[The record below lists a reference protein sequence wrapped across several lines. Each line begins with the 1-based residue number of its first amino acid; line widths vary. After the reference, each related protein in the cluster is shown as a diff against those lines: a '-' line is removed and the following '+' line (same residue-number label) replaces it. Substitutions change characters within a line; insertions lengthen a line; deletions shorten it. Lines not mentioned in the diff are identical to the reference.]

1 LEWLS
6 IYPRT
11 LMANGFSFEEAST
24 PLAPVAAT
32 PPAGFSFEEAMA
44 PAAVPAAPAK
54 REETFSFEDAA
65 KPSSEFAPIEEA
77 KKGFTGSVKQMVE
90 GLPLQLGLQR
100 DVSSIDFNKTALGT
114 YEAIDRGEVTT
125 PAEARQKGYNLQSAS
140 TYLRATPEAR
150 AQMKQNRFEDTSSR
164 AETIRFG
171 IEKYKQFQ
179 KENEQYRGRTPE
191 ALDIRGI
198 TDFSNWLAYNVGAG
212 GPQIAAVMLGGTVG
226 NLPGALGVGTTLAYG
241 ETLGN
246 RLEYIMERTKGLPPK
261 EQADKIADYIRSS
274 GDVNMAVA
282 VGSGAL
288 DMFGP
293 VGTLLRKQFAKEA
306 GKAAIKYETKREAA
320 TAALKKTPRELAE
333 EGLTG
338 GAQEATQIAGEFAL
352 GEQVGEVLSN
362 KNLKR
367 VFNAAASEAAGS
379 LTGSGVNVSTAVG
392 QKALQD
398 YTEQLVKREVER
410 QVREVETQ
418 KNVAGAAPQF
428 DAIVERL
435 VSDGMDEVEAFKT
448 AGSILASGGIESELG
463 QSVTGG
469 SQPSVSVAGGEGA
482 PAQAAGVLTT
492 TTPEG
497 LGLLSTSTDVA
508 GAGTTRLVD
517 TLAPFETEIRQTY
530 EPNEADQILAR
541 ANELVLDGAQPQIA
555 IDTAVGEVF
564 EEVEDTGTPAGKPF
578 TFEEGSATPATGI
591 AATAATTA
599 TTATP
604 TEVVTPTTETQA
616 PAGEKPKGRRGRKKI
631 VRTPEEQALYEAT
644 RDYNAGVI
652 RDTGRRVEKINK
664 QLLEEPNPND
674 YDTVEGLQLAINEKE
689 RQNELLRAELYAIGA
704 NPANRNNK
712 PGKTARAA
720 VDAMTEGQRNAAKR
734 AFEASKQDVA
744 RSEKGTTASTD
755 PNPELAKFTT
765 AVEALEH
772 IATTGNVFERL
783 LARRLKKFVRGTKL
797 VIVYDPE
804 FEIPNDSLREQF
816 EDAGGMYS
824 PSNDT
829 IYLDATEGLDN
840 VTLLHE
846 ALHGATLNKIRA
858 WMANP
863 KSVDEATRKAI
874 EELKRIM
881 DSARNFYT
889 VLSGFGKSS
898 PALDQLLQAG
908 AFTDLAEFVSYG
920 LTLPVM
926 QNFLQNV
933 SGRFSAAEAR
943 KGGMWSKFSDA
954 VRKMFNMGDNQSN
967 AFLDLITVTDQI
979 MEAPRIAAT
988 ANQEAAF
995 AKKANKVDRLQNKI
1009 DRSSKGSLLN
1019 ASIGQLMAQTRNS
1032 KDALRL
1038 LKAVYGALN
1047 VGTLRKI
1054 LPTLTTEDI
1063 TRWIG
1068 DKIVNIKYVNDYVQ
1082 EMAAMRTRMI
1092 NDIAK
1097 FVPEWVS
1104 FAQKHEM
1111 TGRYLG
1117 DVMHATTLLEVDPTK
1132 YPDVTTALA
1141 NDAELKAREARYN
1154 DPAVTGRSKI
1164 AAKGRVTER
1173 QNQIKRAYSMW
1184 SQLGAMKGGTQ
1195 AQSIYKAVKQKY
1207 QDTFDLHERLLLAKI
1222 AASSVPGDI
1231 KDASTPKGKLIAS
1244 ITQTFQEARK
1254 LEAYFPLMRYGNHWF
1269 RLGKGKAGEFYMF
1282 ESAAARNNAV
1292 AARVE
1297 ELQKAGDKRSL
1308 EKMIEDGD
1316 IDVGD
1321 DLRQMRTQVVESSQM
1336 LKGIFEMLDKNKLT
1350 DLEAVKDQIY
1360 QMYLMT
1366 LPEKDIRRKF
1376 THRQGKT
1383 GFSADVI
1390 RNFIVSQH
1398 TAANQLSRL
1407 EYSDRIRNA
1416 LGSAYAELAGNPDK
1430 LKLNAFVDEIAMRV
1444 GSEMTPRTTDGLDWD
1459 RLASVGNQLVF
1470 YYLLTAP
1477 KSALVQ
1483 MTQLPLIGLPTLVA
1497 EYGGVDTARVSGR
1510 YSMLF
1515 RTMGLTKRD
1524 AAGNVTTNWGQP
1536 SINDSSYVNSHPD
1549 LSYRKMLKRAWKYA
1563 DDRDLFMST
1572 YASDM
1577 TSRAKAPTATYQ
1589 GTTRKTLRFVGNF
1602 MSGAFHHLER
1612 ISRETMY
1619 MSTFELEYARQK
1631 KANKSDIEAFQAA
1644 VKKAMDITYDSL
1656 FNYTQYNKP
1665 RVMKSPVG
1673 KIATQFLSYPLQVTS
1688 YLVRNFYGMLPYLNK
1703 EEKRECAIKFFGTIG
1718 MTAAFAGVTGLPLYS
1733 LIMGLSEGI
1742 RDLLRGEDEE
1752 DYDEDDEGNPLGKRN
1767 LDIWFREWFIPHYFG
1782 AGSSLAGALG
1792 LTEEQ
1797 ANTLQRS
1804 VELGP
1809 ISALTDLNIGAST
1822 SLDGL
1827 WFRDDTPADDAK
1839 GAFQEM
1845 LINTFGGPLASA
1857 GSQVA
1862 SALDDFNSGHFN
1874 RGLEKI
1880 LPAFLRGSAVAYR
1893 LNAEGLKTK
1902 QGVEI
1907 KPAEYYTTGK
1917 LLAQALGFQ
1926 STEVAEIQKFNFKAK
1941 QMVTEIEKDRS
1952 RLLNKLDL
1960 AVQRYD
1966 EDDSDANE
1974 AKIDKLLEEIDKF
1987 NVKNGSVNP
1996 ITGDTVNKSLSN
2008 RAKRRAEAFE
2018 GLSVSKRE
2026 APFVYPLSDR
2036 FRRE

>member
-1 LEWLS
+1 
-6 IYPRT
+6 
-11 LMANGFSFEEAST
+11 MANGFSFEEAST
-24 PLAPVAAT
+24 PLAPAAAT
-32 PPAGFSFEEAMA
+32 PPVGFSFEEAA
-44 PAAVPAAPAK
+44 TPAAPVK
-54 REETFSFEDAA
+54 REEVKQKETFSFEDAT
-65 KPSSEFAPIEEA
+65 KPAEFAPIEEVT
-77 KKGFTGSVKQMVE
+77 KGFKGSVKQMVE

-114 YEAIDRGEVTT
+114 YEAIDRGEITT

-150 AQMKQNRFEDTSSR
+150 AQMKQNRVEDTSSR

-171 IEKYKQFQ
+171 LEKYKQFQ
-179 KENEQYRGRTPE
+179 KENKQYEGRTPE
-191 ALDIRGI
+191 ALDIRGV

-212 GPQIAAVMLGGTVG
+212 GPQIAAVMLGGAVG
-226 NLPGALGVGTTLAYG
+226 SLPGALGVGTTLAYG

-246 RLEYIMERTKGLPPK
+246 RLEYIMEQTKGLPPK
-261 EQADKIADYIRSS
+261 EQADRIADYIRSS

-282 VGSGAL
+282 FGSGAL

-293 VGTLLRKQFAKEA
+293 VGTLLRRQFAKEA
-306 GKAAIKYETKREAA
+306 GKEAIKYATKREAA
-320 TAALKKTPRELAE
+320 TAALKKAPRELVE

-352 GEQVGEVLSN
+352 GEQVGDVVSG
-362 KNLKR
+362 KNLR
-367 VFNAAASEAAGS
+367 RIFNAAASEAAGS
-379 LTGSGVNVSTAVG
+379 LTGSGVNIGTAVG

-398 YTEQLVKREVER
+398 YTEGLVKREVER

-418 KNVAGAAPQF
+418 KNVAAAAPQF

-435 VSDGMDEVEAFKT
+435 VSDGMDEVEAYKT
-448 AGSILASGGIESELG
+448 AGSILASGGIESETG
-463 QSVTGG
+463 QPVTGG
-469 SQPSVSVAGGEGA
+469 GQPSVPVAGGEGA
-482 PAQAAGVLTT
+482 PTQVAGVPTAT
-492 TTPEG
+492 ETQG
-497 LGLLSTSTDVA
+497 LGLPSTPAD
-508 GAGTTRLVD
+508 GTGVGTKRLVD
-517 TLAPFETEIRQTY
+517 TLTPFETEIRQTY
-530 EPNEADQILAR
+530 EPAQADQILAR

-564 EEVEDTGTPAGKPF
+564 EEVEDTSTPTKETF
-578 TFEEGSATPATGI
+578 TFEEASAPAEPEIPATTVMPVI
-591 AATAATTA
+591 PKPT
-599 TTATP
+599 TP
-604 TEVVTPTTETQA
+604 TEVVTPTTETTEVSAA
-616 PAGEKPKGRRGRKKI
+616 PAAPAAEKPKGRRGRKKI

-652 RDTGRRVEKINK
+652 RDAGRRVEKINQ
-664 QLLEEPNPND
+664 QLLEEPNPED
-674 YDTVEGLQLAINEKE
+674 YDTVEGLQLAVHEKE
-689 RQNELLRAELYAIGA
+689 RQNELLRAELFAIGA

-712 PGKTARAA
+712 PGKAARAA
-720 VDAMTEGQRNAAKR
+720 VAAMTEGQRNAAKR
-734 AFEASKQDVA
+734 AFEASKQQVA
-744 RSEKGTTASTD
+744 KSEKSTTANVNND
-755 PNPELAKFTT
+755 EVLAKFNT
-765 AVEALEH
+765 AVEALTY
-772 IATTGNVFERL
+772 IAATGNIFERL
-783 LARRLKKFVRGTKL
+783 LANRLKKFVKDTKL

-804 FEIPNDSLREQF
+804 FDIPSISLREEF
-816 EDAGGMYS
+816 AEAGGMYV

-829 IYLDATEGLDN
+829 IYLDAAEGLNN

-846 ALHGATLNKIRA
+846 ALHGATLTKIRA

-863 KSVDEATRKAI
+863 DSVDAQTRKAI
-874 EELKRIM
+874 EELQRIM
-881 DSARNFYT
+881 DSARRIYT
-889 VLSGFGKSS
+889 VLAATGKASS
-898 PALDQLLQAG
+898 ALTNLFNAG
-908 AFTDLAEFVSYG
+908 AFTDIAEFVSYG
-920 LTLPVM
+920 LTIPAM
-926 QNFLQNV
+926 QRFLQQLP
-933 SGRFSAAEAR
+933 GKFSAAEAR

-954 VRKMFNMGDNQSN
+954 VRKMFNMGDSQSS

-979 MEAPRIAAT
+979 MEAPRVEAT

-995 AKKANKVDRLQNKI
+995 AKKKTKVDKLQNKI
-1009 DRSSKGSLLN
+1009 DRSSKGSALN
-1019 ASIGQLMAQTRNS
+1019 ASIGQLMMQTRNS
-1032 KDALRL
+1032 KDAIRL
-1038 LKAVYGALN
+1038 LKAVYSAIN
-1047 VGTLRKI
+1047 VGTVRKI
-1054 LPTLTTEDI
+1054 LPTQTTDDI
-1063 TRWIG
+1063 TRWVG
-1068 DKIVNIKYVNDYVQ
+1068 DKIANIKYVNNYVQ

-1092 NDIAK
+1092 TDIAK
-1097 FVPEWVS
+1097 FVPGWVS
-1104 FAQKHEM
+1104 FAQKNEM
-1111 TGRYLG
+1111 TGRFLG

-1132 YPDVTTALA
+1132 YPDVATALA
-1141 NDAELKAREARYN
+1141 NDPELKAREAKYN
-1154 DPAVTGRSKI
+1154 DPATTGRAKI

-1173 QNQIKRAYSMW
+1173 TNQINRAYALW
-1184 SQLGAMKGGTQ
+1184 NQLGNMKAGAQ
-1195 AQSIYKAVKQKY
+1195 AQSIYKSVKQKY
-1207 QDTFDLHERLLLAKI
+1207 QDTFNLHERLLRAKI
-1222 AASSVPGDI
+1222 AASTVPGDV

-1282 ESAAARNNAV
+1282 ESASARNNAV
-1292 AARVE
+1292 ASRVE

-1407 EYSDRIRNA
+1407 EYADKIRTA
-1416 LGSAYAELAGNPDK
+1416 IGSAYAELAGNPDK
-1430 LKLNAFVDEIAMRV
+1430 LKLNAFVDEIATRAAA
-1444 GSEMTPRTTDGLDWD
+1444 EMTPHTTDGFDWD
-1459 RLASVGNQLVF
+1459 KLASLGNQVVF
-1470 YYLLTAP
+1470 YYLLTSP

-1497 EYGGVDTARVSGR
+1497 EYGAADTALISGR

-1515 RTMGLTKRD
+1515 RTMGLTKKD
-1524 AAGNVTTNWGQP
+1524 AAGNVTTNWGEP
-1536 SINDSSYVNSHPD
+1536 SINDSSYVNNHPN
-1549 LSYRKMLKRAWKYA
+1549 LAYRKMLKRAWKYA
-1563 DDRDLFMST
+1563 NDRDMFMST

-1577 TSRAKAPTATYQ
+1577 TSRSKVPTATYQ
-1589 GTTRKTLRFVGNF
+1589 GVISKSLRFTGNF

-1631 KANKSDIEAFQAA
+1631 KANKSDVEAFNAA
-1644 VKKAMDITYDSL
+1644 VKKATDVTYESL

-1665 RVMKSPVG
+1665 RIMKSPVG

-1703 EEKRECAIKFFGTIG
+1703 EEKRECAIKFFGTLG
-1718 MTAAFAGVTGLPLYS
+1718 MTFTFAGVTGLPLYS
-1733 LIMGLSEGI
+1733 LGMGLAEGI
-1742 RDLLRGEDEE
+1742 RDLLRSEDDE

-1767 LDIWFREWFIPHYFG
+1767 LDIWFREWFLPHYFG
-1782 AGSSLAGALG
+1782 AGSSLASALG

-1797 ANTLQRS
+1797 ADLAQRS
-1804 VELGP
+1804 IELGP

-1827 WFRDDTPADDAK
+1827 WFRDDTPAEDAK
-1839 GAFQEM
+1839 GAFQEF
-1845 LINTFGGPLASA
+1845 LLNTFGGPLASA
-1857 GSQVA
+1857 GGQIA
-1862 SALDDFNSGHFN
+1862 SAFDDFNSGHFN

-1880 LPAFLRGSAVAYR
+1880 LPAFLRGTATAYR
-1893 LNAEGLKTK
+1893 LGTEGLKTK

-1926 STEVAEIQKFNFKAK
+1926 STEVAEIQKFNFQAK
-1941 QMVTEIEKDRS
+1941 QMITQIEKDRS

-1966 EDDSDANE
+1966 DDDSDANE
-1974 AKIDKLLEEIDKF
+1974 EKIDKILEDIDKF
-1987 NVKNGSVNP
+1987 NVKNGAVNP
-1996 ITGDTVNKSLSN
+1996 ITGDTVNKSLNN
-2008 RAKRRAEAFE
+2008 RAKRRAQSFE